1 MYALSIESPRF
12 KGLSVVKQHKLV
24 NSVLAE
30 EIKSWHGVQ
39 LRTKAA

>member
-1 MYALSIESPRF
+1 MYALSIESSKF
-12 KGLSVVKQHKLV
+12 KGLSVIKQHKLV